1 MAAHN
6 PKTSYSESAIRV
18 LKGLEPVKQRPGMYT
33 RTESP
38 LHVVQEVIDKLQAEI
53 GNQEFIANQTAEIL
67 RNEMVNLVTVSVLG
81 TMAALGVD
89 TVTIDLEKQ
98 RTLLDKVEYTL
109 VPNDDLTA
117 VTYSIIKKEN

>member
-1 MAAHN
+1 MTVDLQKIVREALANSKHDYARNTN
-6 PKTSYSESAIRV
+6 PDEFQ
-18 LKGLEPVKQRPGMYT
+18 P
-33 RTESP
+33 
-38 LHVVQEVIDKLQAEI
+38 HDWVQEVIDKLQAEI
-53 GNQEFIANQTAEIL
+53 GNQEFIAKQTAEIL

-98 RTLLDKVEYTL
+98 RTLLDKIEYTL